1 MGGGPLQPEAAVHP
15 QLHMEHS
22 VQQGGGHGLCDGV
35 VVGAVPRAHDD
46 GPLRQPVLPDPPL
59 QDQGVE
65 CLLHLLGAGVQ
76 FVQKQAVGTLPGDH
90 AGRAEDAAPLHDLG
104 HADDI
109 LRRQLAAQQGDALQA
124 HVRGE
129 LFHNGGLP
137 DPGWSPDKD
146 RTDGTHVQK
155 HVHQLLLVYRYR

>member
-1 MGGGPLQPEAAVHP
+1 MGGSPLQPEAAVRP
-15 QLHMEHS
+15 QLHMEHP
-22 VQQGGGHGLCDGV
+22 VQQGGGHGLCNGV
-35 VVGAVPRAHDD
+35 VLGAVPCPHDD
-46 GPLRQPVLPDPPL
+46 GPLRQPVLSDPPL

-65 CLLHLLGAGVQ
+65 GLLHLLGAGVQ
-76 FVQKQAVGTLPGDH
+76 FVQKQAVRPLPGDH